1 MAAVIYDLCGKYNVR
16 IFYFVQEGVLEE
28 GELIFIEKE
37 KIITNIRL
45 KNANMYRLFG

>member
-28 GELIFIEKE
+28 GELLFYKKRKNNDKYSVEKR
-37 KIITNIRL
+37 K
-45 KNANMYRLFG
+45 YV